1 MLNVEEA
8 NPSSLSDTRARRLG
22 NASKVCIHGLSTC
35 SGLRC
40 WHACVCGNVLHL
52 LCYDVLPNTPAAN
65 MQFVWKEIDRLY
77 HERNTTSQFPHLE
90 LRSFCDPS
98 KPHADFRLLKGK
110 GAQVRHLVLILAL
123 IWRQHLRRGNRNDRH
138 VEKLLDHLVL
148 FYNCLDYTDCKGM
161 HPFHLPKQ
169 IAKELLKHVEQ
180 FLWHYSFLAEKS
192 LTHVPAKCL
201 WNITPTH
208 HYFWHLAMQA
218 NDLNPRMSWCYANED
233 FVGKIST
240 IGMSCRHGQV
250 AASRSK
256 SLMAKYILG
265 IVLRMFHAS

>member
-1 MLNVEEA
+1 M
-8 NPSSLSDTRARRLG
+8 
-22 NASKVCIHGLSTC
+22 
-35 SGLRC
+35 
-40 WHACVCGNVLHL
+40 
-52 LCYDVLPNTPAAN
+52 
-65 MQFVWKEIDRLY
+65 
-77 HERNTTSQFPHLE
+77 
-90 LRSFCDPS
+90 
-98 KPHADFRLLKGK
+98 
-110 GAQVRHLVLILAL
+110 
-123 IWRQHLRRGNRNDRH
+123 RRGNRNDRH

-180 FLWHYSFLAEKS
+180 CMWHSSWLAEQS

-201 WNITPTH
+201 WNITPKH

-233 FVGKIST
+233 FVGKIAT